1 MRYTKISIY
10 KKIAAIENQEDY
22 DDIKEELEDRYSA
35 IPQPVYNLMDIA
47 YIKSKAKSLGVE
59 EVKEK
64 NEDIHF
70 MFQNRDRIK
79 SSVYKRILDNYKK
92 EVYIRL
98 GEKPSFVY
106 KVNEAKNE
114 NMLLDIKELL
124 NSLTEDLG

>member
-1 MRYTKISIY
+1 
-10 KKIAAIENQEDY
+10 
-22 DDIKEELEDRYSA
+22 
-35 IPQPVYNLMDIA
+35 
-47 YIKSKAKSLGVE
+47 
-59 EVKEK
+59 
-64 NEDIHF
+64 